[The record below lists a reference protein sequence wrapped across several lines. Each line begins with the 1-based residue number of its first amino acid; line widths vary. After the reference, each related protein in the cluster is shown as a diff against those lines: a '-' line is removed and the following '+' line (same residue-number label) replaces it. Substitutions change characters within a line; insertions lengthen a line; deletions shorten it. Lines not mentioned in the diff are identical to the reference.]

1 MKQIIKNSATSKIDN
16 RLSYTSERY
25 KGYLIVLDRG
35 GDGYNVY
42 DRHRELEDAGYPSKA
57 AAKNF
62 IDELVANDDVYS
74 AHSAEKVDW
83 YELDWDE
90 QIQLIKNYIR
100 QYKGSRIFE
109 DFAEYINEPVEDIID
124 AFSDAE
130 YRGDIRIP
138 ERMQL
143 DSEYRNDDIYSSSDV
158 KASEDD
164 YNPYSFMVGDQLE
177 WSGLYGGQYKGL
189 VTNVNDE
196 YVTVEVMRT
205 AEDSGDTII
214 DTQKFEIVTDPEGK
228 ECIIVWT
235 YGSHAGYVY
244 PPYEGD
250 PDDYIHREIDD
261 STYLISA
268 SSQITASEGIDED
281 VDALWEV
288 IDDEDFEFRGV
299 QDVGYDNDGNIMV
312 IFNHYLSEDIIEPTA
327 EELLIAFRQYGYP
340 VHEWNTNG
348 QNVFILSRGGILGS
362 TDTDVEDEED
372 LPQAEQEYDS
382 AKTSINSNKL
392 PAIYNMITL
401 PEGSVGIDYGGGKF
415 DNAVEA
421 LAEQGVTLH
430 VYDPYNRSQQHNRA
444 AIKALRAN
452 GGADFAINS
461 NVLNV
466 IKEPEARLNVLENIK
481 TITKP
486 GAPIYITVYEGSG
499 KGNEGVTKSGYQLNR
514 KTADYLE
521 EIQQVFPNAKRRGK
535 LIVATNSRSVNSS
548 TVNAS
553 DEGYVYTYCDGCGKK
568 NRVKVTFNNFNEPFN
583 DTEYKCKYCGTN
595 NLLTDPH
602 SYDENGNVV
611 EASQSYLDRIEELME
626 QGLDEET
633 ASREAYAEFYPDE
646 YDADDY
652 DDSIYSSESSNVNNM
667 KYWYFTKHGVQP
679 GSIPKYVNVL
689 DIIDKP
695 EGSYFLTDNIINT
708 NDLHEYEIKEAIP
721 EDVDSCS
728 EIEANYNVAI
738 DKLHN
743 ELYNKIVKYGLSE
756 GFPEN
761 EIDDYFFVTVMKAYD
776 HIECEVRAEVDYEG
790 LEALCDLLNP
800 VVQKYEPAAYFEP
813 VTSGIIEAYIYP
825 TGKNKALFASKG
837 SGDTHYMQLKRAYKN
852 MRKFDDMDSQSAD
865 ILDLEDELNSHN
877 TPYERYEHTTDN
889 GCTIFYDDYIKGQEF
904 KNSDLT
910 ERETLYYKGKKFVVH
925 YTVKDTYDAKEAFDS
940 FKASISMIAPY
951 DDADYYWARIYNG
964 IIKYIYK
971 GKVMRVNY
979 YFNPEDMSDVDDW
992 NLEDWY
998 SGICDE
1004 VVQSLYE
1011 SNKSIESKMV
1021 HN

>member
-62 IDELVANDDVYS
+62 IDELVANDDIYS
-74 AHSAEKVDW
+74 SSDFGQIDW
-83 YELDWDE
+83 RKLDWDE
-90 QIQLIKNYIR
+90 QIQLMKKYIK
-100 QYKGSRIFE
+100 QYKGAKIFE
-109 DFAEYINEPVEDIID
+109 DFAEYIGEPVEDIID
-124 AFSDAE
+124 SFVDAE
-130 YRGDIRIP
+130 SHRELRIP

-143 DSEYRNDDIYSSSDV
+143 DSEYRNDDIYSSNV

-244 PPYEGD
+244 PPYEDD
-250 PDDYIHREIDD
+250 P
-261 STYLISA
+261 
-268 SSQITASEGIDED
+268 
-281 VDALWEV
+281 
-288 IDDEDFEFRGV
+288 
-299 QDVGYDNDGNIMV
+299 
-312 IFNHYLSEDIIEPTA
+312 
-327 EELLIAFRQYGYP
+327 
-340 VHEWNTNG
+340 
-348 QNVFILSRGGILGS
+348 
-362 TDTDVEDEED
+362 
-372 LPQAEQEYDS
+372 
-382 AKTSINSNKL
+382 
-392 PAIYNMITL
+392 
-401 PEGSVGIDYGGGKF
+401 
-415 DNAVEA
+415 
-421 LAEQGVTLH
+421 
-430 VYDPYNRSQQHNRA
+430 
-444 AIKALRAN
+444 
-452 GGADFAINS
+452 
-461 NVLNV
+461 
-466 IKEPEARLNVLENIK
+466 
-481 TITKP
+481 
-486 GAPIYITVYEGSG
+486 
-499 KGNEGVTKSGYQLNR
+499 
-514 KTADYLE
+514 
-521 EIQQVFPNAKRRGK
+521 
-535 LIVATNSRSVNSS
+535 
-548 TVNAS
+548 
-553 DEGYVYTYCDGCGKK
+553 
-568 NRVKVTFNNFNEPFN
+568 
-583 DTEYKCKYCGTN
+583 
-595 NLLTDPH
+595 
-602 SYDENGNVV
+602 
-611 EASQSYLDRIEELME
+611 
-626 QGLDEET
+626 
-633 ASREAYAEFYPDE
+633 
-646 YDADDY
+646 DDY

-695 EGSYFLTDNIINT
+695 EGSYFLTDTIINT

-756 GFPEN
+756 GFLEN

-837 SGDTHYMQLKRAYKN
+837 SSDTHYMQLKRAYKN

-865 ILDLEDELNSHN
+865 ILDLEDELNSHD

-1011 SNKSIESKMV
+1011 ANKSIESRMV

>member
-1 MKQIIKNSATSKIDN
+1 MKRIIKNSVASKIDN
-16 RLSYTSERY
+16 RLSPTSERY

-35 GDGYNVY
+35 GYGYNVY

-62 IDELVANDDVYS
+62 IDELVATDDDVYS
-74 AHSAEKVDW
+74 AESVEYSAIKMIITVGSGINADGFDISIVNDAGDQLFKSTYSYGYNASYDRKFADW
-83 YELDWDE
+83 AQKDYDNSVKYGWANKPTL
-90 QIQLIKNYIR
+90 KPYV
-100 QYKGSRIFE
+100 S
-109 DFAEYINEPVEDIID
+109 DIID
-124 AFSDAE
+124 GLCEKYNVTDIE
-130 YRGDIRIP
+130 VVPGKNVYRGNQEDISKID
-138 ERMQL
+138 EFKSKYL
-143 DSEYRNDDIYSSSDV
+143 SHISLNSAKNVTSASYGEAFDI
-158 KASEDD
+158 EDD
-164 YNPYSFMVGDQLE
+164 QYSDWRELASKSV
-177 WSGLYGGQYKGL
+177 
-189 VTNVNDE
+189 
-196 YVTVEVMRT
+196 
-205 AEDSGDTII
+205 EDSDG
-214 DTQKFEIVTDPEGK
+214 FNTDY
-228 ECIIVWT
+228 T
-235 YGSHAGYVY
+235 LY
-244 PPYEGD
+244 
-250 PDDYIHREIDD
+250 
-261 STYLISA
+261 
-268 SSQITASEGIDED
+268 
-281 VDALWEV
+281 
-288 IDDEDFEFRGV
+288 
-299 QDVGYDNDGNIMV
+299 
-312 IFNHYLSEDIIEPTA
+312 
-327 EELLIAFRQYGYP
+327 
-340 VHEWNTNG
+340 TNG
-348 QNVFILSRGGILGS
+348 ETYICMFGDKDLYEPDEAYADYETENEQDAWDWFNSYTGFA
-362 TDTDVEDEED
+362 DEED
-372 LPQAEQEYDS
+372 EYDIYGS
-382 AKTSINSNKL
+382 EDLESDFNEYEDDIQEISQEFTSENTSINSTKL
-392 PAIYNMITL
+392 PAIFKMVSFEPGTIN
-401 PEGSVGIDYGGGKF
+401 IDYGGGRF
-415 DNAVEA
+415 DNV
-421 LAEQGVTLH
+421 AEYLTQYDVINL
-430 VYDPYNRSQQHNRA
+430 VYDPYNRTPEHNKEVLKTLRRA
-444 AIKALRAN
+444 
-452 GGADFAINS
+452 GGADTATCS

-466 IKEPEARLNVLENIK
+466 IKEPEVRKNVLENISK
-481 TITKP
+481 IVKP
-486 GAPIYITVYEGSG
+486 GGKIYITVYEGSG
-499 KGNEGVTKSGYQLNR
+499 KGDEGPTKAGYQLNR
-514 KTADYLE
+514 RTADYLD
-521 EIQQVFPNAKRRGK
+521 EIREVFPDATRKGK
-535 LIVATNSRSVNSS
+535 LIVATNSRTVNNSTNIKASS
-548 TVNAS
+548 T
-553 DEGYVYTYCDGCGKK
+553 EGYVYTYCDECGKK

-583 DTEYKCKYCGTN
+583 DTKYKCKYCGTN

-695 EGSYFLTDNIINT
+695 EGSYFLTDTIINT
-708 NDLHEYEIKEAIP
+708 KDLYDYEIKEAIP

-761 EIDDYFFVTVMKAYD
+761 EIDDYFFVTVLKAYD

-837 SGDTHYMQLKRAYKN
+837 SNDTDFMILKHQYKN

-877 TPYERYEHTTDN
+877 TPYERYEHKADN

-964 IIKYIYK
+964 MIKYIYK

-979 YFNPEDMSDVDDW
+979 YFNPEDMSDDDPNHDW
-992 NLEDWY
+992 NVEDWY

-1004 VVQSLYE
+1004 VVQALYE
-1011 SNKSIESKMV
+1011 ANKRIKSKMV

>member
-62 IDELVANDDVYS
+62 IDELVANDDIYS
-74 AHSAEKVDW
+74 SSDFGKIDW
-83 YELDWDE
+83 RKLDWDE
-90 QIQLIKNYIR
+90 QIQLMKKYIK
-100 QYKGSRIFE
+100 QYKGAKIFE
-109 DFAEYINEPVEDIID
+109 DFAEYIGEPVEDIID
-124 AFSDAE
+124 SFVDAE
-130 YRGDIRIP
+130 SHRELRIP

-143 DSEYRNDDIYSSSDV
+143 DSEYRNDDIYSSNV

-244 PPYEGD
+244 PPYEDD
-250 PDDYIHREIDD
+250 P
-261 STYLISA
+261 
-268 SSQITASEGIDED
+268 
-281 VDALWEV
+281 
-288 IDDEDFEFRGV
+288 
-299 QDVGYDNDGNIMV
+299 
-312 IFNHYLSEDIIEPTA
+312 
-327 EELLIAFRQYGYP
+327 
-340 VHEWNTNG
+340 
-348 QNVFILSRGGILGS
+348 
-362 TDTDVEDEED
+362 
-372 LPQAEQEYDS
+372 
-382 AKTSINSNKL
+382 
-392 PAIYNMITL
+392 
-401 PEGSVGIDYGGGKF
+401 
-415 DNAVEA
+415 
-421 LAEQGVTLH
+421 
-430 VYDPYNRSQQHNRA
+430 
-444 AIKALRAN
+444 
-452 GGADFAINS
+452 
-461 NVLNV
+461 
-466 IKEPEARLNVLENIK
+466 
-481 TITKP
+481 
-486 GAPIYITVYEGSG
+486 
-499 KGNEGVTKSGYQLNR
+499 
-514 KTADYLE
+514 
-521 EIQQVFPNAKRRGK
+521 
-535 LIVATNSRSVNSS
+535 
-548 TVNAS
+548 
-553 DEGYVYTYCDGCGKK
+553 
-568 NRVKVTFNNFNEPFN
+568 
-583 DTEYKCKYCGTN
+583 
-595 NLLTDPH
+595 
-602 SYDENGNVV
+602 
-611 EASQSYLDRIEELME
+611 
-626 QGLDEET
+626 
-633 ASREAYAEFYPDE
+633 
-646 YDADDY
+646 DDY

-695 EGSYFLTDNIINT
+695 EGSYFLTDTIINT

-756 GFPEN
+756 GFLEN

-837 SGDTHYMQLKRAYKN
+837 SSDTHYMQLKRAYKN

-865 ILDLEDELNSHN
+865 ILDLEDELNSHD

-1011 SNKSIESKMV
+1011 ANKSIESRMV

>member
-1 MKQIIKNSATSKIDN
+1 MKRIIKNSATSAKGTN
-16 RLSYTSERY
+16 PQSEY
-25 KGYLIVLDRG
+25 
-35 GDGYNVY
+35 
-42 DRHRELEDAGYPSKA
+42 
-57 AAKNF
+57 
-62 IDELVANDDVYS
+62 
-74 AHSAEKVDW
+74 
-83 YELDWDE
+83 
-90 QIQLIKNYIR
+90 
-100 QYKGSRIFE
+100 
-109 DFAEYINEPVEDIID
+109 
-124 AFSDAE
+124 E
-130 YRGDIRIP
+130 YRKNIYLKRKH
-138 ERMQL
+138 
-143 DSEYRNDDIYSSSDV
+143 EYETLGEDNNNDVLSREEKMNIAKAEMDKVNPKSSNV

-244 PPYEGD
+244 PPYEDD
-250 PDDYIHREIDD
+250 PDDYIN
-261 STYLISA
+261 SA
-268 SSQITASEGIDED
+268 DKYNVSDWKELASKSVNSAYEYSD
-281 VDALWEV
+281 DALWDV
-288 IDDEDFEFRGV
+288 IDDEEFEFRGV

-312 IFNHYLSEDIIEPTA
+312 VFNHAISETMIEPTA
-327 EELLIAFRQYGYP
+327 EELLMAFRQYGYP

-348 QNVFILSRGGILGS
+348 ANVFILSRGGILSS
-362 TDTDVEDEED
+362 TDQD
-372 LPQAEQEYDS
+372 
-382 AKTSINSNKL
+382 
-392 PAIYNMITL
+392 
-401 PEGSVGIDYGGGKF
+401 
-415 DNAVEA
+415 
-421 LAEQGVTLH
+421 
-430 VYDPYNRSQQHNRA
+430 
-444 AIKALRAN
+444 
-452 GGADFAINS
+452 
-461 NVLNV
+461 
-466 IKEPEARLNVLENIK
+466 
-481 TITKP
+481 
-486 GAPIYITVYEGSG
+486 
-499 KGNEGVTKSGYQLNR
+499 
-514 KTADYLE
+514 
-521 EIQQVFPNAKRRGK
+521 
-535 LIVATNSRSVNSS
+535 
-548 TVNAS
+548 
-553 DEGYVYTYCDGCGKK
+553 
-568 NRVKVTFNNFNEPFN
+568 FNEN
-583 DTEYKCKYCGTN
+583 SADKY
-595 NLLTDPH
+595 
-602 SYDENGNVV
+602 NV
-611 EASQSYLDRIEELME
+611 
-626 QGLDEET
+626 
-633 ASREAYAEFYPDE
+633 
-646 YDADDY
+646 
-652 DDSIYSSESSNVNNM
+652 SESSNVNNM

-695 EGSYFLTDNIINT
+695 EGSYFLTDTIINT

-761 EIDDYFFVTVMKAYD
+761 EIDDYFFVTVLKAYD

-865 ILDLEDELNSHN
+865 ILDLEDELNSHD

>member
-74 AHSAEKVDW
+74 AHAV
-83 YELDWDE
+83 
-90 QIQLIKNYIR
+90 
-100 QYKGSRIFE
+100 
-109 DFAEYINEPVEDIID
+109 
-124 AFSDAE
+124 
-130 YRGDIRIP
+130 
-138 ERMQL
+138 
-143 DSEYRNDDIYSSSDV
+143 DDIESEFQRIDRSGTEEEVAIAAIMYNLGTTMREAREILPTLNEDKIKDYVDYYNLRDLPRSKRVEIWNNRKNISSYSNV
-158 KASEDD
+158 KASNDD

-177 WSGLYGGQYKGL
+177 WSGLYGGQYKGV

-196 YVTVEVMRT
+196 YVTVEVMWT
-205 AEDSGDTII
+205 SEDSGDTII
-214 DTQKFEIVTDPEGK
+214 DTEQFEIATDPEGK

-244 PPYEGD
+244 PPSN
-250 PDDYIHREIDD
+250 DYIN
-261 STYLISA
+261 SA
-268 SSQITASEGIDED
+268 
-281 VDALWEV
+281 
-288 IDDEDFEFRGV
+288 
-299 QDVGYDNDGNIMV
+299 Y
-312 IFNHYLSEDIIEPTA
+312 
-327 EELLIAFRQYGYP
+327 
-340 VHEWNTNG
+340 
-348 QNVFILSRGGILGS
+348 
-362 TDTDVEDEED
+362 
-372 LPQAEQEYDS
+372 
-382 AKTSINSNKL
+382 
-392 PAIYNMITL
+392 
-401 PEGSVGIDYGGGKF
+401 
-415 DNAVEA
+415 
-421 LAEQGVTLH
+421 
-430 VYDPYNRSQQHNRA
+430 
-444 AIKALRAN
+444 
-452 GGADFAINS
+452 
-461 NVLNV
+461 
-466 IKEPEARLNVLENIK
+466 
-481 TITKP
+481 
-486 GAPIYITVYEGSG
+486 
-499 KGNEGVTKSGYQLNR
+499 
-514 KTADYLE
+514 
-521 EIQQVFPNAKRRGK
+521 
-535 LIVATNSRSVNSS
+535 
-548 TVNAS
+548 
-553 DEGYVYTYCDGCGKK
+553 
-568 NRVKVTFNNFNEPFN
+568 
-583 DTEYKCKYCGTN
+583 
-595 NLLTDPH
+595 
-602 SYDENGNVV
+602 
-611 EASQSYLDRIEELME
+611 
-626 QGLDEET
+626 
-633 ASREAYAEFYPDE
+633 E

-837 SGDTHYMQLKRAYKN
+837 SSDTYYMQLKRAYKN

-865 ILDLEDELNSHN
+865 ILDLEDELNSHD

-979 YFNPEDMSDVDDW
+979 YFNPEDMSDDDPNYDW
-992 NLEDWY
+992 NVEDWY

-1004 VVQSLYE
+1004 VVQALYE
-1011 SNKSIESKMV
+1011 ANKRIESKMV

>member
-62 IDELVANDDVYS
+62 IDELVANDDIYS
-74 AHSAEKVDW
+74 SSDFGQIDW
-83 YELDWDE
+83 RKLDWDE
-90 QIQLIKNYIR
+90 QIQLMKKYIK
-100 QYKGSRIFE
+100 QYKGAKIFE
-109 DFAEYINEPVEDIID
+109 DFAEYIDEPVEDIID

-143 DSEYRNDDIYSSSDV
+143 DSEYRNDDIYSSSDF
-158 KASEDD
+158 E
-164 YNPYSFMVGDQLE
+164 
-177 WSGLYGGQYKGL
+177 
-189 VTNVNDE
+189 VN
-196 YVTVEVMRT
+196 
-205 AEDSGDTII
+205 
-214 DTQKFEIVTDPEGK
+214 
-228 ECIIVWT
+228 
-235 YGSHAGYVY
+235 
-244 PPYEGD
+244 
-250 PDDYIHREIDD
+250 
-261 STYLISA
+261 
-268 SSQITASEGIDED
+268 
-281 VDALWEV
+281 
-288 IDDEDFEFRGV
+288 
-299 QDVGYDNDGNIMV
+299 
-312 IFNHYLSEDIIEPTA
+312 
-327 EELLIAFRQYGYP
+327 
-340 VHEWNTNG
+340 
-348 QNVFILSRGGILGS
+348 
-362 TDTDVEDEED
+362 
-372 LPQAEQEYDS
+372 
-382 AKTSINSNKL
+382 
-392 PAIYNMITL
+392 
-401 PEGSVGIDYGGGKF
+401 
-415 DNAVEA
+415 
-421 LAEQGVTLH
+421 
-430 VYDPYNRSQQHNRA
+430 
-444 AIKALRAN
+444 
-452 GGADFAINS
+452 
-461 NVLNV
+461 
-466 IKEPEARLNVLENIK
+466 
-481 TITKP
+481 
-486 GAPIYITVYEGSG
+486 
-499 KGNEGVTKSGYQLNR
+499 
-514 KTADYLE
+514 
-521 EIQQVFPNAKRRGK
+521 
-535 LIVATNSRSVNSS
+535 
-548 TVNAS
+548 
-553 DEGYVYTYCDGCGKK
+553 
-568 NRVKVTFNNFNEPFN
+568 
-583 DTEYKCKYCGTN
+583 
-595 NLLTDPH
+595 
-602 SYDENGNVV
+602 
-611 EASQSYLDRIEELME
+611 ASQSYLDRIEELME

-837 SGDTHYMQLKRAYKN
+837 SSDTYYMQLKRAYKN

-865 ILDLEDELNSHN
+865 ILDLEDELNSHD

>member
-42 DRHRELEDAGYPSKA
+42 DRHRELEDAGYPSRE

-250 PDDYIHREIDD
+250 PDDY
-261 STYLISA
+261 
-268 SSQITASEGIDED
+268 
-281 VDALWEV
+281 
-288 IDDEDFEFRGV
+288 
-299 QDVGYDNDGNIMV
+299 
-312 IFNHYLSEDIIEPTA
+312 
-327 EELLIAFRQYGYP
+327 
-340 VHEWNTNG
+340 
-348 QNVFILSRGGILGS
+348 
-362 TDTDVEDEED
+362 
-372 LPQAEQEYDS
+372 
-382 AKTSINSNKL
+382 
-392 PAIYNMITL
+392 
-401 PEGSVGIDYGGGKF
+401 
-415 DNAVEA
+415 
-421 LAEQGVTLH
+421 
-430 VYDPYNRSQQHNRA
+430 
-444 AIKALRAN
+444 
-452 GGADFAINS
+452 
-461 NVLNV
+461 
-466 IKEPEARLNVLENIK
+466 
-481 TITKP
+481 
-486 GAPIYITVYEGSG
+486 
-499 KGNEGVTKSGYQLNR
+499 
-514 KTADYLE
+514 
-521 EIQQVFPNAKRRGK
+521 
-535 LIVATNSRSVNSS
+535 
-548 TVNAS
+548 
-553 DEGYVYTYCDGCGKK
+553 
-568 NRVKVTFNNFNEPFN
+568 
-583 DTEYKCKYCGTN
+583 
-595 NLLTDPH
+595 
-602 SYDENGNVV
+602 
-611 EASQSYLDRIEELME
+611 
-626 QGLDEET
+626 
-633 ASREAYAEFYPDE
+633 
-646 YDADDY
+646 

-695 EGSYFLTDNIINT
+695 EGSYFLTDTIINT

-761 EIDDYFFVTVMKAYD
+761 EIDDYFFVTVLKAYD

-837 SGDTHYMQLKRAYKN
+837 SGDTHYMQLKRTYKN

-877 TPYERYEHTTDN
+877 APYERYEHKTDN

-951 DDADYYWARIYNG
+951 DDADYYWARIHNG
-964 IIKYIYK
+964 MIKYIYK

>member
-42 DRHRELEDAGYPSKA
+42 DRHRELEDAGYPSRE

-244 PPYEGD
+244 HPYEGD
-250 PDDYIHREIDD
+250 PDDYIHSADKYNVSDWKELASNSGSVNS
-261 STYLISA
+261 STD
-268 SSQITASEGIDED
+268 ITASSKLWMGKYKSIDGKTHK
-281 VDALWEV
+281 VYFAFNSS
-288 IDDEDFEFRGV
+288 DFEEAEQEF
-299 QDVGYDNDGNIMV
+299 
-312 IFNHYLSEDIIEPTA
+312 EDIIKEPYTYCRLLGTA
-327 EELLIAFRQYGYP
+327 PSEKLLQEDGFEKIQ
-340 VHEWNTNG
+340 
-348 QNVFILSRGGILGS
+348 SS
-362 TDTDVEDEED
+362 SSVEAKSYYEFSD
-372 LPQAEQEYDS
+372 LIKLYNDRKIKYLVPS
-382 AKTSINSNKL
+382 NSNQFSTRYEIYDKNDHYMGLYEDVNDEQYKFFDDAFKVELYGEWYKL
-392 PAIYNMITL
+392 YPTYRKT
-401 PEGSVGIDYGGGKF
+401 Y
-415 DNAVEA
+415 
-421 LAEQGVTLH
+421 
-430 VYDPYNRSQQHNRA
+430 YD
-444 AIKALRAN
+444 
-452 GGADFAINS
+452 AINS
-461 NVLNV
+461 
-466 IKEPEARLNVLENIK
+466 
-481 TITKP
+481 T
-486 GAPIYITVYEGSG
+486 
-499 KGNEGVTKSGYQLNR
+499 
-514 KTADYLE
+514 
-521 EIQQVFPNAKRRGK
+521 
-535 LIVATNSRSVNSS
+535 SVNSS

-553 DEGYVYTYCDGCGKK
+553 DEGYVYTYCDECGKK

-611 EASQSYLDRIEELME
+611 EASQSYLDRIEELMN

-652 DDSIYSSESSNVNNM
+652 DDSIYSSNSSKAFTGYVRTLCNNCGHLNRVKVIFPEFNKPFEDTNYKCESC
-667 KYWYFTKHGVQP
+667 GA
-679 GSIPKYVNVL
+679 
-689 DIIDKP
+689 ID
-695 EGSYFLTDNIINT
+695 ELTDPHVYDEDGYIISST
-708 NDLHEYEIKEAIP
+708 ISSKLDKIRAKLLKAVHDVMTSSEFGFLDDEVEDYSAVEIVPVNDNMICI
-721 EDVDSCS
+721 
-728 EIEANYNVAI
+728 
-738 DKLHN
+738 
-743 ELYNKIVKYGLSE
+743 
-756 GFPEN
+756 
-761 EIDDYFFVTVMKAYD
+761 
-776 HIECEVRAEVDYEG
+776 EVRAEVDYDG
-790 LEALCDLLNP
+790 LWMLKEVCDP
-800 VVQKYEPAAYFEP
+800 IIQKYYPDAYFDMETAG
-813 VTSGIIEAYIYP
+813 VMQAYISKDVP
-825 TGKNKALFASKG
+825 IKSASN
-837 SGDTHYMQLKRAYKN
+837 DTYYMQLKRAYKN

-865 ILDLEDELNSHN
+865 ILDLEDELNSHD

>member
-1 MKQIIKNSATSKIDN
+1 MKRIIKNSVTSSKETDPQ
-16 RLSYTSERY
+16 SEY
-25 KGYLIVLDRG
+25 
-35 GDGYNVY
+35 
-42 DRHRELEDAGYPSKA
+42 
-57 AAKNF
+57 
-62 IDELVANDDVYS
+62 
-74 AHSAEKVDW
+74 
-83 YELDWDE
+83 
-90 QIQLIKNYIR
+90 
-100 QYKGSRIFE
+100 
-109 DFAEYINEPVEDIID
+109 
-124 AFSDAE
+124 E
-130 YRGDIRIP
+130 YRKNIYLKRKHEFETLGED
-138 ERMQL
+138 
-143 DSEYRNDDIYSSSDV
+143 DNNDVLSREEKMNIAKAEMDKVNPKSSNV

-244 PPYEGD
+244 PPSN
-250 PDDYIHREIDD
+250 DYIN
-261 STYLISA
+261 SA
-268 SSQITASEGIDED
+268 YEYSG
-281 VDALWEV
+281 DALWDV
-288 IDDEDFEFRGV
+288 IDDEEFEFRGV

-312 IFNHYLSEDIIEPTA
+312 VFNHAISETMIEPTA
-327 EELLIAFRQYGYP
+327 EELLMAFRQYGYP

-348 QNVFILSRGGILGS
+348 ANVFILSRGGILS
-362 TDTDVEDEED
+362 
-372 LPQAEQEYDS
+372 S
-382 AKTSINSNKL
+382 
-392 PAIYNMITL
+392 
-401 PEGSVGIDYGGGKF
+401 
-415 DNAVEA
+415 
-421 LAEQGVTLH
+421 
-430 VYDPYNRSQQHNRA
+430 
-444 AIKALRAN
+444 
-452 GGADFAINS
+452 
-461 NVLNV
+461 
-466 IKEPEARLNVLENIK
+466 
-481 TITKP
+481 
-486 GAPIYITVYEGSG
+486 
-499 KGNEGVTKSGYQLNR
+499 
-514 KTADYLE
+514 
-521 EIQQVFPNAKRRGK
+521 
-535 LIVATNSRSVNSS
+535 TNSRL
-548 TVNAS
+548 
-553 DEGYVYTYCDGCGKK
+553 DQ
-568 NRVKVTFNNFNEPFN
+568 KV
-583 DTEYKCKYCGTN
+583 
-595 NLLTDPH
+595 
-602 SYDENGNVV
+602 S
-611 EASQSYLDRIEELME
+611 ASQSYLDRIEELME

-652 DDSIYSSESSNVNNM
+652 DDSIYSSNSSKAFTGYVRTLCNNCGHLNRVKVIFPEFNKPFEDTNYKCESCGAIN
-667 KYWYFTKHGVQP
+667 
-679 GSIPKYVNVL
+679 
-689 DIIDKP
+689 
-695 EGSYFLTDNIINT
+695 ELTDPHVYDEDGYIISST
-708 NDLHEYEIKEAIP
+708 ISSKLDKIRAKLLKAVHDVMTSSEFGFLDDEVEDYSAVEIVPVNDNMICI
-721 EDVDSCS
+721 
-728 EIEANYNVAI
+728 
-738 DKLHN
+738 
-743 ELYNKIVKYGLSE
+743 
-756 GFPEN
+756 
-761 EIDDYFFVTVMKAYD
+761 
-776 HIECEVRAEVDYEG
+776 EVRAEVDYDG
-790 LEALCDLLNP
+790 LWMLKEVCDP
-800 VVQKYEPAAYFEP
+800 IIQKYYPDAYFVMETAG
-813 VTSGIIEAYIYP
+813 VMQAYISKDVP
-825 TGKNKALFASKG
+825 IKSASN
-837 SGDTHYMQLKRAYKN
+837 DTYYMQLKRAYKN

-865 ILDLEDELNSHN
+865 ILDLEDELNSHD

>member
-1 MKQIIKNSATSKIDN
+1 MKRIIKNSVTS
-16 RLSYTSERY
+16 
-25 KGYLIVLDRG
+25 
-35 GDGYNVY
+35 
-42 DRHRELEDAGYPSKA
+42 SKETDPQ
-57 AAKNF
+57 N
-62 IDELVANDDVYS
+62 
-74 AHSAEKVDW
+74 
-83 YELDWDE
+83 
-90 QIQLIKNYIR
+90 
-100 QYKGSRIFE
+100 
-109 DFAEYINEPVEDIID
+109 EY
-124 AFSDAE
+124 E
-130 YRGDIRIP
+130 YRKNIYLKRKHEFETLGED
-138 ERMQL
+138 
-143 DSEYRNDDIYSSSDV
+143 DNNDVLSREEKMNIAKAEMDKVNPKSSNV

-244 PPYEGD
+244 PPSN
-250 PDDYIHREIDD
+250 DYIN
-261 STYLISA
+261 SA
-268 SSQITASEGIDED
+268 YEYSG
-281 VDALWEV
+281 DALWDV
-288 IDDEDFEFRGV
+288 IDDEEFEFRGV

-312 IFNHYLSEDIIEPTA
+312 VFNHAISETMIEPTA
-327 EELLIAFRQYGYP
+327 EELLMAFRQYGYP

-348 QNVFILSRGGILGS
+348 ANVFILSRGGILS
-362 TDTDVEDEED
+362 
-372 LPQAEQEYDS
+372 S
-382 AKTSINSNKL
+382 
-392 PAIYNMITL
+392 
-401 PEGSVGIDYGGGKF
+401 
-415 DNAVEA
+415 
-421 LAEQGVTLH
+421 
-430 VYDPYNRSQQHNRA
+430 
-444 AIKALRAN
+444 
-452 GGADFAINS
+452 
-461 NVLNV
+461 
-466 IKEPEARLNVLENIK
+466 
-481 TITKP
+481 
-486 GAPIYITVYEGSG
+486 
-499 KGNEGVTKSGYQLNR
+499 
-514 KTADYLE
+514 
-521 EIQQVFPNAKRRGK
+521 
-535 LIVATNSRSVNSS
+535 TNSRL
-548 TVNAS
+548 
-553 DEGYVYTYCDGCGKK
+553 DQ
-568 NRVKVTFNNFNEPFN
+568 KV
-583 DTEYKCKYCGTN
+583 
-595 NLLTDPH
+595 
-602 SYDENGNVV
+602 S
-611 EASQSYLDRIEELME
+611 ASQSYLDRIEELME

-695 EGSYFLTDNIINT
+695 EGSYFLTDTIINT
-708 NDLHEYEIKEAIP
+708 KDLYDYEIKEAIP

-761 EIDDYFFVTVMKAYD
+761 EIDDYFFVTVLKAYD

-877 TPYERYEHTTDN
+877 TPYERYEHKADN